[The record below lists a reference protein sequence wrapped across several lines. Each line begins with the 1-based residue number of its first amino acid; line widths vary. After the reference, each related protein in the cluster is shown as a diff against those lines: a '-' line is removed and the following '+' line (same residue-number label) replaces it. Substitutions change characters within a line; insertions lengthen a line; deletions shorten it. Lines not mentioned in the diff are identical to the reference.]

1 MKNRYI
7 GNANQL
13 LTARRVT
20 YTEGMS
26 QGVRAIELHNG
37 AGLYATCVEDQCL
50 NLYDFSYKG
59 INFAFQQ
66 KNGLVSGRYF
76 NGGAPEFNYYWPAG
90 MMYTCGLL
98 NVGPG
103 KVMSDGMFHPD
114 HGRVG
119 MVPATDVSVTR
130 DETGVTITGT
140 VREGM
145 LCGYDLEL
153 KRTVRFPANDKKIIF
168 EDTVTNLEPQAA
180 EFMLL
185 YHMNLGYPLLTPQSR
200 VVKGKGGGY
209 SIHTKGPIP
218 ENWAQCWEPEDHKD
232 EDLFCHENTPDAGGY
247 GYGALINDKLGL
259 GCYIK
264 YHMENLPWLMHW
276 RNMCSHDYVIGI
288 EPSNNQ
294 VLGRD
299 AERENGTLQTIGGY
313 ESKTFYVEIGVLDG
327 AEEIA
332 AFEKMVAGLAE

>member
-1 MKNRYI
+1 METRYV
-7 GNANQL
+7 GHENQL

-20 YTEGMS
+20 YTEGTS
-26 QGVRAIELHNG
+26 KGVQAIELRNSV
-37 AGLYATCVEDQCL
+37 GLYTTCVEDQCL
-50 NLYDFSYKG
+50 NLFDFSYKG
-59 INFAFQQ
+59 INFAFQS
-66 KNGLVSGRYF
+66 KNGLASTLYF
-76 NGGAPEFNYYWPAG
+76 NGGAPEFSYYWPGG

-103 KVMSDGMFHPD
+103 GVMQDGIFHPD
-114 HGRVG
+114 HGRIG
-119 MVPATDVSVTR
+119 MMPAQDVMITR

-140 VREGM
+140 VHEAM
-145 LCGYDLEL
+145 LAGYHLVL
-153 KRTVRFPANDKKIIF
+153 KRKIRFPATEKRIII
-168 EDTVTNLEPQAA
+168 EDTVTNLEPQAT

-185 YHMNLGYPLLTPQSR
+185 YHVNLGYPLLSAESR

-218 ENWAQCWEPEDHKD
+218 QDWAECREPEDHKE
-232 EDLFCHENTPDAGGY
+232 EDLFCHENTPDQKGY
-247 GYGALINDKLGL
+247 GYGALINDSLGM
-259 GCYIK
+259 GCYVK

-276 RNMCSHDYVIGI
+276 RNMCSHDYVVGL

-299 AERENGTLQTIGGY
+299 QERKNGTLHTLLGY
-313 ESKTFYVEIGVLDG
+313 ESKTFRVEIGVLDG

-332 AFEKMVAGLAE
+332 AFEAMVGSLGG

>member
-1 MKNRYI
+1 MNNRFV

-26 QGVRAIELHNG
+26 RGVQAIELRNC

-50 NLYDFSYKG
+50 NLFDFSYKG
-59 INFAFQQ
+59 INFAFQS

-76 NGGAPEFNYYWPAG
+76 NGGAPEFSYYWPAG
-90 MMYTCGLL
+90 MLYTCGLQ

-103 KVMSDGMFHPD
+103 GVMEDGMFHPD
-114 HGRVG
+114 HGRIG
-119 MVPATDVSVTR
+119 AMPAENVAITR
-130 DETGVTITGT
+130 DETGVTISGT
-140 VREGM
+140 VHEG
-145 LCGYDLEL
+145 LLAGYNLEL
-153 KRTVRFPANDKKIIF
+153 QRSIRFPADDKKIVI
-168 EDTVTNLEPQAA
+168 EDTVTNLEPQAV

-185 YHMNLGYPLLTPQSR
+185 YHMNLGYPLLSPESR
-200 VVKGKGGGY
+200 VIKGKGGGY

-218 ENWAQCWEPEDHKD
+218 QDWAQCYEPGDHKD
-232 EDLFCHENTPDAGGY
+232 EDLFCHENTPDADGY

-259 GCYIK
+259 GCYVK

-276 RNMCSHDYVIGI
+276 RNMCSHDYALGL

-299 AERENGTLQTIGGY
+299 GERANGTLQTIAGY
-313 ESKTFYVEIGVLDG
+313 ESKKFHVEIGVLDG
-327 AEEIA
+327 VEEISN
-332 AFEKMVAGLAE
+332 FEKMIASLNR